1 VTCGGRGSSNLKSDC
16 LGKKSKGWSRSRYVE
31 IKKSKADIISELDS
45 MDRLS
50 EQQNLTMTEI
60 DRRKE
65 VSFTRTNMEN

>member
-1 VTCGGRGSSNLKSDC
+1 
-16 LGKKSKGWSRSRYVE
+16 
-31 IKKSKADIISELDS
+31 